1 MFGLIFLIVISILA
15 VNAPDNQD
23 EIQHLFD
30 RFTCPMPEAGGLWNS
45 SGTIIHGNG
54 TYNWERDGSNGA
66 QPPDTLTCTQV
77 HTLQG
82 VDYYYGQP
90 AVAIGVFYFINDY
103 VSEFIGNKG
112 GAFFQLM
119 AIVLTPAGF
128 NLLGFTIAD
137 LSGVALM
144 GVIGIYIMCYIAIG
158 ALIYKIISPF
168 AGAS

>member
-1 MFGLIFLIVISILA
+1 LAILA
-15 VNAPDNQD
+15 ILGNTSPSGQD
-23 EIQHLFD
+23 AINNEFERLS
-30 RFTCPMPEAGGLWNS
+30 CPLPEAGGLWNS

-54 TYNWERDGSNGA
+54 TYNWQRDGSNGA

-103 VSEFIGNKG
+103 VSEVLANKG
-112 GAFFQLM
+112 GAFFTILFYM
-119 AIVLTPAGF
+119 LTPA
-128 NLLGFTIAD
+128 NLDFLGYTIDD
-137 LSGVALM
+137 LTGVPLIFILS
-144 GVIGIYIMCYIAIG
+144 VYIMCYIAIG
-158 ALIYKIISPF
+158 ALLYKIISPF

>member
-1 MFGLIFLIVISILA
+1 MGIFGLIFLSLISIIS
-15 VNAPDNQD
+15 NTAPTNQD
-23 EIQHLFD
+23 TIEDLFD
-30 RFTCPMPEAGGLWNS
+30 RITCPMPEAGGLWNS

-103 VSEFIGNKG
+103 ISELLGNKVS
-112 GAFFQLM
+112 AFFELI
-119 AIVLTPAGF
+119 AFVLSPASLNF
-128 NLLGFTIAD
+128 LGYTIAD
-137 LSGVALM
+137 LTGVALM
-144 GVIGIYIMCYIAIG
+144 VVIGIYLMCYITIG
-158 ALIYKIISPF
+158 VMIYKFITPF
-168 AGAS
+168 AG

>member
-1 MFGLIFLIVISILA
+1 MFGLIFLTIIAIVNNS
-15 VNAPDNQD
+15 APTNQD
-23 EIQHLFD
+23 TIAHLFD
-30 RFTCPMPEAGGLWNS
+30 RISCPMPEAGGLWNS

-103 VSEFIGNKG
+103 VSELIGNKVS
-112 GAFFQLM
+112 AFLEM
-119 AIVLTPAGF
+119 IVFILTPASF
-128 NLLGFTIAD
+128 TFLGFGIDD
-137 LSGVALM
+137 LEGVALM
-144 GVIGIYIMCYIAIG
+144 TVIGIYLMCYISIG
-158 ALIYKIISPF
+158 AMIYKLITPF
-168 AGAS
+168 AG